1 MCEGIERHFPFD
13 EFRPGQRELLA
24 YLCRSLSEGGLT
36 LIEAPNGIGKTATVL
51 TAMEYLSQRIG
62 ATFLY
67 LVRTHSQI
75 DRVLDECRRFGM
87 VKVAALRGKRE
98 LCLNWRANRIANYR
112 LFNKRCDEL
121 REEGKCPYFART
133 SQRKPERCFD
143 PLSLG
148 GSGCP
153 YYESLRTIARGGYD
167 VVVASY
173 AYLMDEGLLT
183 FVEGTLGGRRSI
195 LIDEGHNLKKAWLS
209 NHLITI
215 EQDLLN
221 SIAHHCWRIRDL
233 LSYFKR
239 SRLSYVALPKRYLAA
254 SLVCEGTL
262 PKEVRETL
270 VWLRDEAL
278 EAEKIFLSGEGL
290 ILLRRPRGT
299 LEEIFSKYESVVLI
313 SGTWGGRESRG
324 EFLVEANYRGV
335 SLPRWGR
342 LEAYITK
349 DFTTRFEERNSYEYY
364 RLATALADL
373 SHRVFGN
380 IGVFASSYDIVQG
393 LLDAGL
399 EELVDRPIF
408 VERKGMRETERAYLI
423 ERYKRSW
430 REGAILLGVQGGRNS
445 EGEDFPGPYMSTS
458 VIVGMQFMKPG
469 IVRSLTL
476 SLWRRYSRLDNP
488 ELLIACRS
496 AAQAAARPIRSSD
509 DLGFV
514 VFADSRFKLC
524 LNLFPRWLRERVK
537 VTSLEDVPQ
546 LADEFFSS
554 NGYLLG
560 DARVPLDGVNSS
572 TISPEGKP
580 LEERY

>member
-1 MCEGIERHFPFD
+1 MSGR
-13 EFRPGQRELLA
+13 
-24 YLCRSLSEGGLT
+24 GLT

-75 DRVLDECRRFGM
+75 DRVLDECRRFSM

-98 LCLNWRANRIANYR
+98 LCLNWRANRIANYH

-121 REEGKCPYFART
+121 REEGKCPYFARN
-133 SQRKPERCFD
+133 SQRNTGRCFD
-143 PLSLG
+143 PLGLG
-148 GSGCP
+148 GKGCP
-153 YYESLRTIARGGYD
+153 YYGSLRTIAKGNYD

-173 AYLMDEGLLT
+173 AYLMDEGLLK
-183 FVEGTLGGRRSI
+183 FVEETLGGRRSI

-209 NHLITI
+209 NHFITI
-215 EQDLLN
+215 ERDLL
-221 SIAHHCWRIRDL
+221 SPISYYCWRIRDL

-239 SRLSYVALPKRYLAA
+239 SRLSYIALPKKYLAY
-254 SLVCEGTL
+254 SLACDGTF
-262 PKEVRETL
+262 PKEIRETL
-270 VWLRDEAL
+270 IWMRDEVL
-278 EAEKIFLSGEGL
+278 EAEKVFLSDEGL
-290 ILLRRPRGT
+290 ILLRRPKGT
-299 LEEIFSKYESVVLI
+299 LEEIFSKYKSVVLI
-313 SGTWGGRESRG
+313 SGTWGGRGSRG
-324 EFLVEANYRGV
+324 EFLVDSNYRRV
-335 SLPRWGR
+335 SLSRWGR
-342 LEAYITK
+342 LEAYITR
-349 DFTTRFEERNSYEYY
+349 DFTTRFEERSRYEYY

-380 IGVFASSYDIVQG
+380 IGVFASSYDILQG

-399 EELVDRPIF
+399 EELVERPIF

-496 AAQAAARPIRSSD
+496 AAQAAARPVRSSD

-514 VFADSRFKLC
+514 VFADGRFKLC
-524 LNLFPRWLRERVK
+524 LNLFPRWLRAMTK
-537 VTSLEDVPQ
+537 VASLEDVPQ

-554 NGYLLG
+554 NGYLPE
-560 DARVPLDGVNSS
+560 DARVPPDGVNSS
-572 TISPEGKP
+572 TISLEGKP
-580 LEERY
+580 LKERY